1 VDSQTFE
8 YRNENRSPYGALA
21 AAGLVGDGKEKNHAT
36 TGMAPFWWRAWGD
49 AVLTTFW
56 TVSDKDSSSP
66 VMKRKSVFRAPV
78 SATADAPC
86 EEDHILFLC
95 RQNLMLT
102 LRHKS
107 LINRNGSMH

>member
-78 SATADAPC
+78 SGSSFSAIVEAQNQTLTAFGREIAAAIQSAQH
-86 EEDHILFLC
+86 E
-95 RQNLMLT
+95 MLE
-102 LRHKS
+102 R
-107 LINRNGSMH
+107 